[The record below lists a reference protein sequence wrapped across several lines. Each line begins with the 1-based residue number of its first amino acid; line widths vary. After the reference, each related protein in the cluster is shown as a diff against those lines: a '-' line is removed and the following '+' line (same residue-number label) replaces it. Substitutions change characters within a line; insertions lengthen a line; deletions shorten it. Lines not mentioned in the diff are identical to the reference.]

1 MSPSPTSITRN
12 AYASTQPHI
21 FLQIYSFQS
30 CNIFTS
36 NLKKKTSVE
45 GYGMRPRLTVRYIQ
59 KGFSNHFNENHYK
72 FCRQWIHCIYVRPQQ
87 KVNFWKRVK
96 SGGRVFIMKSW
107 WKELRPK
114 GSLYCAGPHIDHM
127 WLGAPPQ
134 PPSTSFDQRQ
144 RLRSSLSDRQHP
156 RNTRNCQ
163 KLVEIV
169 AREATHVLWPLV
181 VYWRRGGIIFIGEQP
196 SHKQSIWR
204 LWSWLDEITL
214 KALDDSQSICISFKT
229 SIYTMSGS

>member
-1 MSPSPTSITRN
+1 M
-12 AYASTQPHI
+12 
-21 FLQIYSFQS
+21 
-30 CNIFTS
+30 
-36 NLKKKTSVE
+36 
-45 GYGMRPRLTVRYIQ
+45 
-59 KGFSNHFNENHYK
+59 
-72 FCRQWIHCIYVRPQQ
+72 RPQQ
-87 KVNFWKRVK
+87 KVNFWKQVK
-96 SGGRVFIMKSW
+96 SVGRVFIMKSW

-134 PPSTSFDQRQ
+134 PPS
-144 RLRSSLSDRQHP
+144 QHFFWSKAKIKVISIWSTTP
-156 RNTRNCQ
+156 KKTRNGQ

-169 AREATHVLWPLV
+169 AREASHVLWPLV

>member
-1 MSPSPTSITRN
+1 METMRWWWQLVMTIGNCGKLVGWFPTLLSPPASCQLCKLYHHDLDWSIIQNKHYHSNKHCHHPSSIT
-12 AYASTQPHI
+12 QEIVI
-21 FLQIYSFQS
+21 F
-30 CNIFTS
+30 C
-36 NLKKKTSVE
+36 
-45 GYGMRPRLTVRYIQ
+45 
-59 KGFSNHFNENHYK
+59 
-72 FCRQWIHCIYVRPQQ
+72 
-87 KVNFWKRVK
+87 KRVK

-114 GSLYCAGPHIDHM
+114 GSLYCAGPNIDHM

-169 AREATHVLWPLV
+169 AREASHVLWPVV
-181 VYWRRGGIIFIGEQP
+181 VYWRRGGIIFIEEQP

-204 LWSWLDEITL
+204 LWSWLDKITL
-214 KALDDSQSICISFKT
+214 KAPDDSQSICISFKT
-229 SIYTMSGS
+229 SIYTVS